1 MSTQNSYSVL
11 FLQYLLIKKKTQV
24 QNVSVFELT
33 IEMNMYTLCSL
44 NSWNI
49 FLNWDLNFK
58 CYLGYISYQE
68 FIAFDL
74 CSDKCACCA
83 FLNCAINERLQTRL
97 LWCVDQPYKA
107 RLYPPRSYI
116 TRTEPK
122 IKPQR
127 WLIRGQWLK
136 TQILCLNHT
145 ITATIFRS
153 IEKSFDPRVFHL
165 VPKDCVCLRS
175 VF

>member
-1 MSTQNSYSVL
+1 MMNYRRISYFFYLPKHTHFYLISFCKTNQRMGNFEPTLCLHKTATVYY

-97 LWCVDQPYKA
+97 L
-107 RLYPPRSYI
+107 
-116 TRTEPK
+116 
-122 IKPQR
+122 
-127 WLIRGQWLK
+127 
-136 TQILCLNHT
+136 
-145 ITATIFRS
+145 
-153 IEKSFDPRVFHL
+153 
-165 VPKDCVCLRS
+165 
-175 VF
+175 